1 MITYLETFI
10 LNLAEVRF
18 PLRTLLKK
26 EFEFKLNKSQL
37 NAIGMVKLLVT
48 ITPCLKIFN
57 SNLQTCL
64 KIDARYEG
72 VGALLE
78 QTTEPVCSFQST
90 KSPMELN
97 SLLSKFSYYITWLVV
112 SPD

>member
-1 MITYLETFI
+1 
-10 LNLAEVRF
+10 
-18 PLRTLLKK
+18 
-26 EFEFKLNKSQL
+26 
-37 NAIGMVKLLVT
+37 MVKLLVT
-48 ITPCLKIFN
+48 ITACLKIFN